1 MKKILIFIFSIITLN
16 VFAQDTKLDYSAAQ
30 MDSILNGTKKVDI
43 PTHSNSNGDKQILD
57 IDVKSLVD
65 KINSSNANTDTK
77 HIFSIVGNSIR
88 IDSFDNVTGAIVGS
102 PQFID
107 DAINKPQNVYK
118 KCDGTDLLNG
128 DKVYEVKDLNRQSG
142 MGITKQNGT
151 DCLGNN
157 DEFYNSI
164 KKSYSANSSFANS
177 SLGEYSRVLNG
188 LYCTAGGG
196 ADLIGSASNVNTG
209 STGDRN
215 GVFSGDDINVTNGH
229 SDFVYASQ
237 SGSITNSIMSVLG
250 GSQGSSISSLSYNNG
265 IYGSRNCHI
274 NSIPSANSEL
284 SGIYSSIN
292 CNLNSSYKNVIIA
305 SSDTHMDC
313 WGGNMV
319 AIGSS
324 GCTVTNCYGFLDMRG
339 YNNNVN
345 TDGAYVSVSGSN
357 NTIGYKSTL
366 STILNG
372 YQLSNQ
378 GAHNTFINGQNS
390 EIKSDAASFHGFNT
404 HINGESNLFDSVSYN
419 GILGNGLMGYT
430 SYQFSLGAYNVNK
443 KAITQQKVLWNYND
457 DLVTIGNGSD
467 VNNRSNAL
475 TLKKSGKFQINSIVG
490 AKSIQD
496 VEPEVTAEF
505 IGKDAIAIPAGTTA
519 DRPSAP
525 SNNSTVKSYIR
536 YNTSTGKF
544 EGYDLNTSTW
554 VDLN

>member
-1 MKKILIFIFSIITLN
+1 MKQLIFFILIITSISLN
-16 VFAQDTKLDYSAAQ
+16 AQGVKIQPKNCTTPTVDTDIKL
-30 MDSILNGTKKVDI
+30 L
-43 PTHSNSNGDKQILD
+43 
-57 IDVKSLVD
+57 
-65 KINSSNANTDTK
+65 
-77 HIFSIVGNSIR
+77 FSIVNDSIR
-88 IDSFDNVTGAIVGS
+88 IDSFDNKLGVIVGS

-107 DAINKPQNVYK
+107 DAINKPQNIYK

-128 DKVYEVKDLNRQSG
+128 EKVYEVKDLNRQSG

-188 LYCTAGGG
+188 LNCTAGGG

-215 GVFSGDDINVTNGH
+215 GVFSGEDINVTNGH

-237 SGSITNSIMSVLG
+237 TGSITNGIMSVLG

-357 NTIGYKSTL
+357 NTLGYKSTL

-390 EIKSDAASFHGFNT
+390 QIITDAASFHGFNT
-404 HINGESNLFDSVSYN
+404 MLNGESILLDKVSYN
-419 GILGNGLMGYT
+419 TVSGFGLNGYT
-430 SYQFSLGAYNVNK
+430 SYQFSLGKYNVDK
-443 KAITQQKVLWNYND
+443 SSTTADRVLWNTND
-457 DLVTIGNGSD
+457 DFIVFGNGTDNS
-467 VNNRSNAL
+467 NRSNLL
-475 TLKKSGKFQINSIVG
+475 TIKKNGKFQINTIAG
-490 AKSIQD
+490 NKSISD

-505 IGKDAIAIPAGTTA
+505 VGTDAIAIPAGTTA
-519 DRPSAP
+519 QRPANP
-525 SNNSTVKSYIR
+525 VNNSNNKTYIR
-536 YNTSTGKF
+536 YNKTTGKF
-544 EGYDLNTSTW
+544 EGFDLNTSTW